1 MRILTVLCLIFM
13 LFSCQNS
20 IDTKKNNQ
28 TTDNICRYSKW
39 LRIKESEHQVT
50 IQIIHPDQNK
60 VFRTFVIKDDSV
72 FEKSLKNEISKTN
85 RIAALSA
92 THVGMLSELFAE
104 NSISAVSDER
114 LIYNQRVKNQI
125 KSGKTTSLG
134 AEEQLSIDK
143 IIFSKSNTIIYSAF
157 SGEFKEESRLK
168 KMGITC
174 IPNFD
179 WRETHPLG
187 RAEWI
192 LLFGYLTGKENEAKR
207 VFTEI
212 VKSYEEIKSRVG
224 GITTVKAISGNFIG
238 DFWYAPTGASFHA
251 QLFKDAGLNYIYK
264 DSKGTGSLPLSQ
276 EKIIADSKEV
286 ELWLNPGFS
295 TKKEILNATP
305 KAKFLPFFNHGEIY
319 CISSKMN
326 KYWELSA
333 VKPHLIL
340 SDIYNIAHGNKDAK
354 LYFYSEVK

>member
-1 MRILTVLCLIFM
+1 MRILTVLCFIFI

-20 IDTKKNNQ
+20 IDTKKINH
-28 TTDNICRYSKW
+28 TPDNVCRYSKW

-50 IQIIHPDQNK
+50 IQIIHPDENK
-60 VFRTFVIKDDSV
+60 VFRTFVINDDSV
-72 FEKSLKNEISKTN
+72 SEKSLKNEISKTN

-114 LIYNQRVKNQI
+114 LIFNQRVKNQI
-125 KSGKTTSLG
+125 KSGKTISLG

-143 IIFSKSNTIIYSAF
+143 IISSKSNTIIYSAF
-157 SGEFKEESRLK
+157 SGEFKEETRLK

-174 IPNFD
+174 IPDFD

-192 LLFGYLTGKENEAKR
+192 LLFGYLTGNQVKAKAVFEQIVSSYNQLKNEVEGPSK
-207 VFTEI
+207 
-212 VKSYEEIKSRVG
+212 
-224 GITTVKAISGNFIG
+224 TVAISGNFIG
-238 DFWYAPTGASFHA
+238 DFWYAPAGKSFHA
-251 QLFKDAGLNYIYK
+251 KLFKDAGLNYIYQ
-264 DSKGTGSLPLSQ
+264 DSKGTGSLPFSQ

-326 KYWELSA
+326 KYWESSA